1 MGYVYR
7 GRALVCD
14 GCTAVPAQLR
24 ECPYRVTVPGGQR
37 VRYCKPSLAVDV
49 EDFAE
54 QARTQ
59 LGETADA
66 SIEAERRDRAERQ
79 GRLF

>member
-1 MGYVYR
+1 MEDR
-7 GRALVCD
+7 EHIWQLNATD
-14 GCTAVPAQLR
+14 TAKLRDVRRELASVHPATLA
-24 ECPYRVTVPGGQR
+24 
-37 VRYCKPSLAVDV
+37 SLAVDV